1 MANVVR
7 IKYRTSGTTTPANS
21 TFQQGELG
29 FSEED
34 GRLYIGDSSGN
45 TVHINPTGGAGTWG
59 SIGGTITDQTD
70 LVNYIAG
77 QITGIDAKESV
88 RAATTANITLSGTQT
103 IDGVSVVATD
113 RVLVK
118 NQTSDFQ
125 NGIYVVNAGAWTRA
139 EDMDSW
145 DEVPSGFVFV
155 EEGATLADTGWV
167 ATADA
172 GGTLGTT
179 GIPWVQFSSAGSYTA
194 DGQGIELNGS
204 TFELELDGSTLSK
217 SASGLAVATGGITDT
232 QIAAGA
238 AIAFSKLAALT
249 TNAFTFTDGTGVVSA
264 VAGAGPYSILRRN
277 AADNGFEASQEIF
290 GGTFS

>member
-7 IKYRTSGTTTPANS
+7 IKYRTSGTTVPSNS

-70 LVNYIAG
+70 LVNYIAS
-77 QITGIDAKESV
+77 QVTGIDAKDSV

-103 IDGVSVVATD
+103 IDGVALVAAD

-125 NGIYVVNAGAWTRA
+125 NGIYEVAAGAWTRA
-139 EDMDSW
+139 TDMDAW
-145 DEVPSGFVFV
+145 DEVPSAFVFV
-155 EEGATLADTGWV
+155 EEGTTQADTGWV
-167 ATADA
+167 STADG
-172 GGTLGTT
+172 GGTLGAT

-194 DGQGIELNGS
+194 DGLGIELNGS
-204 TFELELDGSTLSK
+204 TFELELDGATLSK
-217 SASGLAVATGGITDT
+217 SASGLTVADGGITDT
-232 QIAAGA
+232 QIATGA

-249 TNAFTFTDGTGVVSA
+249 ADAFTYTDGTGNVTA
-264 VAGAGPYSILRRN
+264 VASAGAYSIVRRN
-277 AADNGFEASQEIF
+277 AADNGFESSQEIF